1 MGSMQE
7 LVWSYN
13 LRHQSQRQR
22 FLSVE
27 DASSQQKIAPP
38 FLADVS
44 DQKAGNNRGHKANAD
59 FGISKLRFR
68 HRQSKVA
75 ERSQP
80 SAAGNRGAVDGRNR
94 RLGKIVE
101 RAEQA
106 GHGLRISYVLFV
118 RASGKLLQVFE
129 VHASAES
136 RARSSQNDNLR
147 AGFFCLLQR
156 REQAINQFVAD

>member
-27 DASSQQKIAPP
+27 DASSQQKIARP

-101 RAEQA
+101 LAEQT
-106 GHGLRISYVLFV
+106 GQGPKNNKSLFF
-118 RASGKLLQVFE
+118 RASYKLLHFLHS
-129 VHASAES
+129 HAHTPLPSP
-136 RARSSQNDNLR
+136 
-147 AGFFCLLQR
+147 
-156 REQAINQFVAD
+156 